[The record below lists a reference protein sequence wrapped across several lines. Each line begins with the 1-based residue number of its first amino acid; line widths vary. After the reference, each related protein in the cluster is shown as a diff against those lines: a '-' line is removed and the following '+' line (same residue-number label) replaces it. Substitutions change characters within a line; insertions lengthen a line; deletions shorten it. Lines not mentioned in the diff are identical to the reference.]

1 MQSIFTVS
9 ERFPLEIEGIFYPT
23 YYWYVEV
30 EVQIPKYKSQR
41 AKIILECPEQNIVE
55 SFDTIHA
62 MNTYAQKK
70 IIDHDSYI

>member
-30 EVQIPKYKSQR
+30 EIILPGYKPKKPR
-41 AKIILECPEQNIVE
+41 VMLECPEQDILE
-55 SFDTIHA
+55 EFTTIHA
-62 MNTYAQKK
+62 MNTYAKKK
-70 IIDHDSYI
+70 ILPQI